1 MIRRATILAHAL
13 CRRSAFTAALA
24 LVWALSAAPEAAR
37 AMELA
42 QATGRAEVNAMEY
55 PWSAIGRVN
64 AGGRGHCTGFLIG
77 ERRVMTAA
85 HCLYDNREGR
95 WRTAN
100 ELHFVAGY
108 QRDTYLI
115 HSPVRSYS
123 RSHHF
128 DVTAGATMTNAIA
141 DWAVLTLE
149 KPIGRQAGWL
159 GLRRLGK
166 RLLKRIQ
173 RGESRLLQAGYRRGW
188 THIMS
193 VNFDCTITGFF
204 EEHMG
209 IAHGCDVAKGDSG
222 SPLLVAVDGGF
233 QVAGMHVL
241 NGRTQAGEIAGALS
255 IALFHPKSGVPQA
268 IEAVRG
274 AGPVWSGGHAPAGGG
289 PASPVPT
296 QTIDYLLGNLDR
308 APAPEAAPDRGAAI
322 AAFESRAG
330 LPVTGEASL
339 ALLVQLLRARQ

>member
-13 CRRSAFTAALA
+13 CHRSAFTAALA
-24 LVWALSAAPEAAR
+24 LVWALSAAPQAAR
-37 AMELA
+37 AIELA
-42 QATGRAEVNAMEY
+42 KATGRAEVNAMEY

-77 ERRVMTAA
+77 ERRVLTAA

-95 WRTAN
+95 WRGAN

-115 HSPVRSYS
+115 HSPVRGYT

-128 DVTAGATMTNAIA
+128 DVTAGATMTNVLA

-159 GLRRLGK
+159 GLRRLDK
-166 RLLKRIQ
+166 ILLKRIQ

-193 VNFDCTITGFF
+193 VNFDCAITGFF
-204 EEHMG
+204 EMRMG
-209 IAHGCDVAKGDSG
+209 IAHGCDVAQGDSG
-222 SPLLVAVDGGF
+222 SPLLVAADGGF
-233 QVAGMHVL
+233 QVVGMHVFS
-241 NGRTQAGEIAGALS
+241 GHSQADEIAGTLS
-255 IALFHPKSGVPQA
+255 IALFHPTDGATQA

-274 AGPVWSGGHAPAGGG
+274 AGPVWSGGRPPAGGG
-289 PASPVPT
+289 PASPVPAT
-296 QTIDYLLGNLDR
+296 TIDHLLGGINGAPR
-308 APAPEAAPDRGAAI
+308 AAAVRGAAI
-322 AAFESRAG
+322 AAIESRAG

-339 ALLVQLLRARQ
+339 ALLVRLLSTRN